1 MTAHTERALVRAR
14 NDSSHR
20 EGTGEGMQCQCPPP
34 LAGPTCLRLVI
45 ASPHIGGPGRV
56 GHASDEDAV
65 KPLSSKSAFLRQ
77 TAENSRVGAGMAA
90 DWGPRLAR
98 RNSSTVLQERL
109 VFKPV

>member
-1 MTAHTERALVRAR
+1 MTARTEGALVRAC
-14 NDSSHR
+14 NANAH
-20 EGTGEGMQCQCPPP
+20 PHLPAP